1 MDRRRWERRGCAG
14 AADVRGYGD
23 GRYSALNHKPHRC
36 ERMRKLTPKETA
48 LAERGY
54 DEAPPT
60 RPCKGGQYRLPK
72 LDAPS
77 RKVLE
82 CEVGAPEGNLVIVER
97 CDHKN
102 QQHFP
107 DWEYGWVGTGH
118 VLTSTQDGTLE
129 QREKEKKLSI

>member
-1 MDRRRWERRGCAG
+1 
-14 AADVRGYGD
+14 
-23 GRYSALNHKPHRC
+23 
-36 ERMRKLTPKETA
+36 MRKLTPKETA

-54 DEAPPT
+54 DEVPPT
-60 RPCKGGQYRLPK
+60 RLVQGWTVPTPK

-82 CEVGAPEGNLVIVER
+82 YEVSAPEGNLAIVER

-107 DWEYGWVGTGH
+107 DWEYGWVGTVH

-129 QREKEKKLSI
+129 QREEEEKLGI